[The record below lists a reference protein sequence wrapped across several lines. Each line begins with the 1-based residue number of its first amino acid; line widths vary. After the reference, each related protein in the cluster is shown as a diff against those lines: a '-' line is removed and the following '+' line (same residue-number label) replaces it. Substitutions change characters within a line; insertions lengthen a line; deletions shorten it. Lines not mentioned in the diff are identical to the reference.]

1 MRLARFLVISACGL
15 LILSSGVALAQ
26 RVVYTEQSAATQR
39 AIFVVRPQQ
48 GTTQKSP
55 TLADFAW
62 LAGHWEGPLP
72 FPGADKPLT
81 AEQEWFAPSN
91 GTMLGMFRLRSE
103 QKTLIIELFTVRET
117 PEGIYFYFRHFSPE
131 LVPQEKEDAYR
142 LKLTKWEGGRFQFDN
157 TVQNQLKDAIL
168 TNVDADHYISHGDIT
183 GADGKPAVIEVSYHR
198 VK

>member
-1 MRLARFLVISACGL
+1 
-15 LILSSGVALAQ
+15 VALA
-26 RVVYTEQSAATQR
+26 RRAYAEQGAAPTQR
-39 AIFVVRPQQ
+39 AIIVVTPQQ
-48 GTTQKSP
+48 GAPQKAP
-55 TLADFAW
+55 TLADFTW
-62 LAGHWEGPLP
+62 LTGHWEGPLQ
-72 FPGADKPLT
+72 FPGSDKPLT

-103 QKTLIIELFTVRET
+103 QKTLLIELFTVRET
-117 PEGIYFYFRHFSPE
+117 PEGIFFYFRHFSPE

-183 GADGKPAVIEVSYHR
+183 GSDGKPAVIEVSYHR